1 VHYYEVLVQIKYKNS
16 DFWREETWSSKLEE
30 NWEASESAKHC
41 QESYASNTNFDAIN
55 IIIKKIDV
63 II

>member
-1 VHYYEVLVQIKYKNS
+1 MHYYEVLVQIKYNNC

-30 NWEASESAKHC
+30 YWEASESAKHC
-41 QESYASNTNFDAIN
+41 QELYAGKTNFDAIN